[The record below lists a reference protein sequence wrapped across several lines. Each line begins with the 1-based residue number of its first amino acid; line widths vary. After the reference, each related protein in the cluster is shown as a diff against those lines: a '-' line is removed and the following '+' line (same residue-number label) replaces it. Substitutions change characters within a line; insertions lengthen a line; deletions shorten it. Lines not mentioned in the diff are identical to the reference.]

1 MRNLFGKPKRV
12 VFALRGSGPRSDH
25 ILFLRI
31 SVIANNAFSKT
42 NSSIE
47 AGHSLAYLPFV
58 RRLNSVILGGLQLEN
73 RRREFH
79 QAWQACLQAD
89 GGQLEHQLD
98 PLKSFADVP
107 DPSSDIL
114 PSLYNVNPLSYSKP
128 PKNHFTQ
135 VIPN

>member
-12 VFALRGSGPRSDH
+12 VFALRGSGARSDH

-58 RRLNSVILGGLQLEN
+58 KQVNSVILGGLQLEN

-79 QAWQACLQAD
+79 QAWQACLQAA
-89 GGQLEHQLD
+89 GGQTEHQLD

-114 PSLYNVNPLSYSKP
+114 PSLYNVNPLSYKP

>member
-58 RRLNSVILGGLQLEN
+58 KQVNSVILGGLQ
-73 RRREFH
+73 FSF
-79 QAWQACLQAD
+79 WQGELHRTLHGCSQAD
-89 GGQLEHQLD
+89 GGQTEHQLD
-98 PLKSFADVP
+98 LLKSFADVP

-114 PSLYNVNPLSYSKP
+114 PSLYNVNPLSYKP
-128 PKNHFTQ
+128 PKNHFTE